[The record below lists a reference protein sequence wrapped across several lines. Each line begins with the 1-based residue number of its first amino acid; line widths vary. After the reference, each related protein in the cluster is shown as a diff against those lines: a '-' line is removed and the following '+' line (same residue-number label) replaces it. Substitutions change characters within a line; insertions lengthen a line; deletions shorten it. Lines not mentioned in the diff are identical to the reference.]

1 MNQSTREINI
11 TRIFDAPREKV
22 WRAWTN
28 PEDLKM
34 WWGPE
39 TYTTPY
45 FTVDLRV
52 GGKYLYCMRSSSG
65 EETWG
70 TGTYLEVVDQK
81 RLVSTD
87 SFADKDGNIVPAS
100 TYGMDVEW
108 PADSKIALTFEDM
121 DGKTRF
127 TLKHTSIPAGS
138 DGDLS
143 EQGWNDSFD
152 RLANYLK

>member
-1 MNQSTREINI
+1 MSETTREINI
-11 TRIFDAPREKV
+11 SRIFDAPREKV

-28 PEDLKM
+28 PKDLKM
-34 WWGPE
+34 WWGAE

-45 FTVDLRV
+45 FTIDLRV

-65 EETWG
+65 DDIWG
-70 TGTYLEVVDQK
+70 TGTYLEIVDQE

-100 TYGMDVEW
+100 TYGMDAEW

-127 TLKHTSIPAGS
+127 TLKHTNIPAGE

-143 EQGWNDSFD
+143 EQGWIESFD
-152 RLANYLK
+152 RLEKYLK